1 MSETLSKAAYP
12 LGENSCDSIRG
23 RSGKAVSDLTLEN
36 VRAGTVSAA
45 DFCIS
50 SETLHRQAA
59 LSAASGYEELASN
72 LRRAAELV
80 NVPDEELLDIYDAL
94 RPGRKTF
101 EALIDL
107 ANYMITEYDA
117 PETAQ
122 LIRDT
127 ADNYQAS
134 GRLLASE

>member
-1 MSETLSKAAYP
+1 M
-12 LGENSCDSIRG
+12 
-23 RSGKAVSDLTLEN
+23 AVRVNFNCPPFWNANRYGL
-36 VRAGTVSAA
+36 A

-117 PETAQ
+117 PEIAQ